1 MNENK
6 NIILMG
12 DSISEFTPKNFTFFK
27 KPTYYDMSELK
38 LEGLKKFAE
47 IIQWGRRNPVK
58 FCERFF
64 GVEFLDYQKYVFMMS
79 WITPNVV
86 WCMSRNGGKTTLG
99 SPFLMAK
106 TMLLPKFEGY
116 ILSSTGSQ
124 SIGMMKKI
132 ESIAKKEIASF
143 TGLTDVF
150 LNELVQI
157 IFRIKSGYG

>member
-1 MNENK
+1 MADDK
-6 NIILMG
+6 IFLMG
-12 DSISEFTPKNFTFFK
+12 DSINEFTPKNFTFFK

-38 LEGLKKFAE
+38 LEGLKKFSE

-64 GVEFLDYQKYVFMMS
+64 GIEFLDYQKYVFMMS

-86 WCMSRNGGKTTLG
+86 WCMSRNAGKTTLG

-132 ESIAKKEIASF
+132 ESILKLRVKTPPSLDKE
-143 TGLTDVF
+143 
-150 LNELVQI
+150 EL
-157 IFRIKSGYG
+157 G